1 MTAHIAF
8 LTPMATA
15 IVAEINALLPKGFTI
30 AFAQTN
36 ERAEHVQMLKHADY
50 AIAAATW
57 IDGELIRL
65 APRLRMIQK
74 WGIGVD
80 KIDLKAARE
89 ARVMVAITSGVS
101 SGPVAEH
108 TIMLMLAVYRRLPLA
123 HRSLGL
129 GQWLAPELRPL
140 CFQLAN
146 KTVGLL
152 GFGNIA
158 QQVARRLQGFD
169 VKVLYHSR
177 TRASVQTEEQF
188 NAHYV
193 DFETLL
199 GQSDV
204 LSLHLPSTPAT
215 HHLINAQALEKMKAS
230 AILINT
236 ARGEIIDQAAL
247 ISALRGHRLNGAGL
261 DTFETEPTEASNPL
275 FHMDQ
280 VVVTPHSGAAVLD
293 NVANIVR
300 HAFRNI
306 ACVEHGGVLDEQDIV
321 VNAAN

>member
-1 MTAHIAF
+1 
-8 LTPMATA
+8 
-15 IVAEINALLPKGFTI
+15 
-30 AFAQTN
+30 
-36 ERAEHVQMLKHADY
+36 MLF
-50 AIAAATW
+50 
-57 IDGELIRL
+57 RS
-65 APRLRMIQK
+65 
-74 WGIGVD
+74 D
-80 KIDLKAARE
+80 KIDLQAARE

-108 TIMLMLAVYRRLPLA
+108 AIMLMLAVYRRLPLA

-129 GQWLAPELRPL
+129 GQWLAPALRPL

-177 TRASVQTEEQF
+177 TQASVQTEEQF

-199 GQSDV
+199 AQSDV

-215 HHLINAQALEKMKAS
+215 HHLINAQALQKMKAS

-261 DTFETEPTEASNPL
+261 DTFEAEPPEASNPL

-321 VNAAN
+321 VNAAH